1 MKNLRTSEI
10 GILEQYGIAI
20 ENVKM
25 QPVIA
30 KEMEGL
36 GYCSTKIEEGAQ
48 LLVATKNAYNH
59 NQREDNETIGT
70 FAIFKQEREALEL
83 LYKQHR
89 KKAKVIFRKNPE
101 ILRQIGIDGKMPA
114 AYVKKIG
121 TIQKFYTEI
130 DPGILQKLAVL
141 KITDR
146 DITQGRSQLQNVEKA
161 RAAYLREIGES
172 QDATKQK
179 DAAFAKMDDWMR
191 DFYAVANIALE
202 DQPQLRE
209 ALGRKRKS

>member
-1 MKNLRTSEI
+1 
-10 GILEQYGIAI
+10 
-20 ENVKM
+20 
-25 QPVIA
+25 
-30 KEMEGL
+30 
-36 GYCSTKIEEGAQ
+36 
-48 LLVATKNAYNH
+48 
-59 NQREDNETIGT
+59 
-70 FAIFKQEREALEL
+70 
-83 LYKQHR
+83 
-89 KKAKVIFRKNPE
+89 
-101 ILRQIGIDGKMPA
+101 MPA

-202 DQPQLRE
+202 DQPQLME